1 MSGIVRGW
9 AQAELAALEGQGLRR
24 RLEPIEGPQGPKVTV
39 GGRTL
44 INFSANDYL
53 GLAADPRLAEAAA
66 EAARRW
72 GTGSGASRLVVGDG
86 EAHRSLE
93 AALAAW
99 EGAEAALLFNSGWAA
114 NVGVISALLGP
125 DDAVFSDALNHASII
140 DGCRLSRARIEVYP
154 HLDVAALEAKLS
166 ASTARRKLVVTDT
179 VFSMDGDV
187 APLAA
192 LARVAHAH
200 GAALMVD
207 DAHATGVL
215 GGIAAVTSA
224 SGSSAGGTS
233 ASGLSTC
240 EPPARGAEAGG
251 QPACEQPA
259 QGAEACEQ
267 PACGSGLPT
276 ATAATTAAPDLRMG
290 TLGKALGS
298 FGAFVCCDAPVRELL
313 YNRARSL
320 VFSTSLPPPACAA
333 AQKAV
338 ELLQTEPERHDRLW
352 RNIRHFAQGLQK
364 LGHPARPQSAIF
376 PVILGT
382 PDRALSASAALRE
395 RGLLVKA
402 IRPPTVPKGTSRL
415 RFALSAGHT
424 LEELDLALEALASL

>member
-9 AQAELAALEGQGLRR
+9 AQAELAGLEGQGLRR
-24 RLEPIEGPQGPKVTV
+24 RLEPIEGPQGPRVTV

-187 APLAA
+187 APLAE

-215 GGIAAVTSA
+215 DSPVS
-224 SGSSAGGTS
+224 
-233 ASGLSTC
+233 
-240 EPPARGAEAGG
+240 EPL
-251 QPACEQPA
+251 ACD
-259 QGAEACEQ
+259 Q

-276 ATAATTAAPDLRMG
+276 ATTPAPDLRMG

-338 ELLQTEPERHDRLW
+338 ELLQTEPERPARLW

-364 LGHPARPQSAIF
+364 LGHPARAQSAIF

-382 PDRALSASAALRE
+382 PDRALAASAALRD